1 MIYIIK
7 SGDKIKIG
15 KTSNMD
21 KRLMAYKTH
30 NPDIHLIKTYDYDDS
45 LEQYLHNYYKDYRIT
60 GEWFNILD
68 KIDDLDKIV
77 LNFPKIDE
85 TLCDVERK
93 VITKRSI
100 LDLGLK
106 DVATRVALLCIV
118 DIGISN
124 SVGNIING
132 LTLNSKV
139 IANRVNINNHRVI
152 KDGINDLIS
161 KKFLASTKKK
171 DYYKVN
177 PLYINRDLYFGVYE
191 YEA

>member
-15 KTSNMD
+15 KTSNMH

-68 KIDDLDKIV
+68 KIDDLDNVV

-85 TLCDVERK
+85 TLCNIERK

-100 LDLGLK
+100 LDLDLK
-106 DVATRVALLCIV
+106 DNASRIALLCIV
-118 DIGISN
+118 EIGIAN

-132 LTLNSKV
+132 LVLNSKI
-139 IANRVNINNHRVI
+139 IAERVRVKNHRII
-152 KDGINDLIS
+152 KEGIIDLIS
-161 KKFLASTKKK
+161 KKFLISTNKK
-171 DYYKVN
+171 DYYRVN
-177 PLYINRDLYFGVYE
+177 SVYINRDLYFGVPYI
-191 YEA
+191 

>member
-15 KTSNMD
+15 KTSNIS

-30 NPDIHLIKTYDYDDS
+30 NPDIQLIKTYDYNDS
-45 LEQYLHNYYKDYRIT
+45 LEKHLHNYYKDYRVT
-60 GEWFNILD
+60 GEWFNIINKL
-68 KIDDLDKIV
+68 DDLDNVV
-77 LNFPKIDE
+77 LNFTEIDE
-85 TLCDVERK
+85 ALYNTDDEI
-93 VITKRSI
+93 ITKKSV

-177 PLYINRDLYFGVYE
+177 PLYINRDLYFGVINR
-191 YEA
+191 

>member
-30 NPDIHLIKTYDYDDS
+30 NPDIHLVKTYDYDDS
-45 LEQYLHNYYKDYRIT
+45 LEQYLHNYYKEYRVT
-60 GEWFNILD
+60 GEWFDILD
-68 KIDDLDKIV
+68 KIVDLDDVV
-77 LNFPKIDE
+77 LNFSKIDE

-100 LDLGLK
+100 FDLGLK
-106 DVATRVALLCIV
+106 DNASRIALLCIV
-118 DIGISN
+118 EIGMAN
-124 SVGNIING
+124 SLGNIING
-132 LTLNSKV
+132 LILNSKV
-139 IANRVNINNHRVI
+139 IAERVRVKNHRII
-152 KDGINDLIS
+152 KECIIDLIS
-161 KKFLASTKKK
+161 KKFLISTNKK

-177 PLYINRDLYFGVYE
+177 PIYINRDLYFGVPYV
-191 YEA
+191 